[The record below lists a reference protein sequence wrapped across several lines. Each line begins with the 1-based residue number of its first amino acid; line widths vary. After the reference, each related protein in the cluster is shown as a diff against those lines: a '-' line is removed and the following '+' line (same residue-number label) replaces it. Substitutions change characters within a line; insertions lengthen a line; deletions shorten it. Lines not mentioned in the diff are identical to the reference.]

1 MSLRNLHWATTAL
14 ALSLLAL
21 PVSAGAQEESAVSG
35 ATEEEVVE
43 APPEKSR
50 QLKGALKQLKKKEW
64 ALGSLSLDKV
74 LQDPEQ
80 AYYHSDVRFYLAYA
94 LEQMSMNYSALEEYN
109 RFLEAAD
116 SDHKLIAQA
125 LKRAVSL
132 GRQMNAGWI
141 LAPGLARLD
150 TSKLTAGYQGPA
162 MFWVGKHWYDQR
174 NWTLA
179 KAYLSLVP
187 KGTGYYAEARMLE
200 GISTVR
206 EGKPADA
213 IAPLAAAI
221 AAADKASTTTNVWE
235 VANLNLGR
243 TYYSLGNFERAIEHF
258 EATPRSSTLW
268 FESLYE
274 AAWSYFRIGR
284 LSGALSHLQT
294 VDSPFFDNIYHP
306 DATLL
311 RTLLFYYLC
320 KYVDGQ
326 VMLNEFTDEHYAIAK
341 ELDKA
346 ISTADKD
353 PEKLF
358 DSLYAW
364 KSARK
369 EGGVALPE
377 PVKQFF
383 STDESLVRI
392 GDYVAGIDAELAAI
406 GRGRT
411 GWERS
416 SLRSDLEAA
425 LNNRKD
431 TATST
436 KGREVLARLR
446 GMHIEL
452 GTHLGNAE
460 LYKIEMITA
469 EKNIYDAAYRGNLME
484 KMAKRGLDRSVPE
497 GYRYWPFEGEY
508 WVDEIGWYEVNTI
521 NECLMIKK

>member
-1 MSLRNLHWATTAL
+1 MTRLAANWAAAAL
-14 ALSLLAL
+14 ALGLLAL
-21 PVSAGAQEESAVSG
+21 PVGAGAQEAEAP
-35 ATEEEVVE
+35 EEGELVEE

-50 QLKGALKQLKKKEW
+50 QLKQALKQLKKKEW
-64 ALGSLSLDKV
+64 ALGSLSLYKV
-74 LQDPEQ
+74 LEDTEQ
-80 AYYHSDVRFYLAYA
+80 AYYHTDVRFYLAYS
-94 LEQMSMNYSALEEYN
+94 LEQMGMNYSALEEYN
-109 RFLEAAD
+109 RFLVDVDDEN
-116 SDHKLIAQA
+116 KLVPDA

-150 TSKLTAGYQGPA
+150 TSKVTSGFQGPA
-162 MFWVGKHWYDQR
+162 MFWVGKHWYEQN

-200 GISTVR
+200 GIASIR
-206 EGKPADA
+206 EAKPAEA
-213 IAPLAAAI
+213 IAPLAAAL
-221 AAADKASTTTNVWE
+221 AAADANSTTTNVWE

-243 TYYSLGNFERAIEHF
+243 TYYALGNFERAIEHF
-258 EATPRSSTLW
+258 EDTPRSSPLW

-274 AAWSYFRIGR
+274 AAWSYFRLGR

-294 VDSPFFDNIYHP
+294 VDSPFFDDVYHP

-311 RTLLFYYLC
+311 RTLIFYYLC

-326 VMLNEFTDEHYAIAK
+326 VMLNEFTAEHYKTA
-341 ELDKA
+341 ESLDKA
-346 ISTADKD
+346 IARADKD
-353 PEKLF
+353 PTKLF

-369 EGGVALPE
+369 EGGIPLPE

-383 STDESLVRI
+383 STDESLTRI
-392 GDYVAGIDAELAAI
+392 GDYVAGIDVEMAAI
-406 GRGRT
+406 GRVKT

-416 SLRSDLEAA
+416 SLRRDLDEALTA
-425 LNNRKD
+425 RKKA
-431 TATST
+431 ATSN

-446 GMHIEL
+446 GMHLTL
-452 GTHLGNAE
+452 GEHLGNAE
-460 LYKIEMITA
+460 LYKVEMITA

-484 KMAKRGLDRSVPE
+484 KIAKRGLDRSVPE